1 MVLLIVC
8 VNIANLLLARGASR
22 VGEMAIRVSIGA
34 SRWRLVS
41 LLLTEISV
49 PAVIGSLL
57 SVPVAALTVYGFT
70 VTLPEWLAGAY
81 ALELNSTAFLFAA
94 AVSLSTV
101 VLFSV
106 VPAVQ
111 VTRVSPGL
119 AVKGQGSQTLGGHGM
134 ARFRTAL
141 ATTQIGFS
149 MVLLVLAGLFT
160 QSLVNVARVDLGM
173 NVDSVVTF
181 TVSPRMNGRD
191 AADSMAI
198 FDRIEE
204 RLAAEPGVTS
214 VGSARIAL
222 LTRRGSTSTPVF
234 EGAEVVPGADG
245 RVLTNDVSP
254 GFFTTLAIPVLT
266 GRTFAAADELGSP
279 RVAVVN
285 ESLVRRFDL
294 GPAPVGKRFSLGPIR
309 SDIEIVGIVAD
320 TQYRAVKDDVPAQ
333 IFLPRRQNDNLD
345 GVTFYVRGVDSDA
358 LQRTI
363 PRAVAEIEPE
373 LAVGE
378 LGTFEGQVQ
387 ENVYLDTLVATLSAG
402 FAALATLLGAFG
414 LYSVLA
420 YNVTQRMRELGLR
433 LALGATPREVRALVF
448 RQVGMMALI
457 GGATGLAAAIALG
470 RAAEAL
476 LFGLSGYE
484 PSVLIAATAVL
495 AAVVLAAAYLPARRA
510 ARIAP
515 MEACAA
521 TRPAPMRSAR
531 AVARL
536 LLRQRAREGFRHVAE
551 HGADH
556 DRQNRRHQRRR
567 RRHPGTEQCQ
577 TGDAGEAVDAGRNH
591 GEERQL
597 RRQHDDRRAEADRD
611 GCRERAECAE
621 LRREQH
627 RGHADDRAEAH
638 AHDRVARARDL
649 AAAVIV
655 AAPGD
660 EGLPDLQVGG
670 CNGVQEEDPSR
681 DDGEHADRDCERN
694 ERRHDGT
701 P

>member
-1 MVLLIVC
+1 M
-8 VNIANLLLARGASR
+8 
-22 VGEMAIRVSIGA
+22 
-34 SRWRLVS
+34 
-41 LLLTEISV
+41 
-49 PAVIGSLL
+49 
-57 SVPVAALTVYGFT
+57 
-70 VTLPEWLAGAY
+70 
-81 ALELNSTAFLFAA
+81 
-94 AVSLSTV
+94 SLSTV

-106 VPAVQ
+106 VPAIQ

-141 ATTQIGFS
+141 ATTQIAFS

-204 RLAAEPGVTS
+204 RLAAEPGVAS

-222 LTRRGSTSTPVF
+222 LTRRGSTSNPAF
-234 EGAEVVPGADG
+234 EGAEIVPGADG

-254 GFFTTLAIPVLT
+254 GFFTTLAVPVLT
-266 GRTFAAADELGSP
+266 GRTFAAADELGAP

-285 ESLVRRFDL
+285 ESLVRKFDL

-309 SDIEIVGIVAD
+309 SNIEIVGVVAD
-320 TQYRAVKDDVPAQ
+320 AQYRSVKDDVPAQ

-420 YNVTQRMRELGLR
+420 YNVTQRIRELGLR
-433 LALGATPREVRALVF
+433 LALGATPREVC
-448 RQVGMMALI
+448 
-457 GGATGLAAAIALG
+457 ALG
-470 RAAEAL
+470 
-476 LFGLSGYE
+476 
-484 PSVLIAATAVL
+484 V
-495 AAVVLAAAYLPARRA
+495 
-510 ARIAP
+510 
-515 MEACAA
+515 
-521 TRPAPMRSAR
+521 
-531 AVARL
+531 
-536 LLRQRAREGFRHVAE
+536 Q
-551 HGADH
+551 
-556 DRQNRRHQRRR
+556 
-567 RRHPGTEQCQ
+567 
-577 TGDAGEAVDAGRNH
+577 AG
-591 GEERQL
+591 
-597 RRQHDDRRAEADRD
+597 
-611 GCRERAECAE
+611 
-621 LRREQH
+621 
-627 RGHADDRAEAH
+627 
-638 AHDRVARARDL
+638 
-649 AAAVIV
+649 
-655 AAPGD
+655 
-660 EGLPDLQVGG
+660 
-670 CNGVQEEDPSR
+670 R
-681 DDGEHADRDCERN
+681 DDGVD
-694 ERRHDGT
+694 RRHNGPHRGDRTRPRRRSVAIRLVWLRTLGIDRGHRRTGGGRVGRGLSAGATRVAHCTHGSVALRLAKHYAAGAAGRRLRCASCMHCLYFMHAVHHT
-701 P
+701 PYSACRGRCSPRARACNREELERSGRRCSGRRCGRYRGASEAARFERHSGHVESRQGGGCSAHRPGPYR